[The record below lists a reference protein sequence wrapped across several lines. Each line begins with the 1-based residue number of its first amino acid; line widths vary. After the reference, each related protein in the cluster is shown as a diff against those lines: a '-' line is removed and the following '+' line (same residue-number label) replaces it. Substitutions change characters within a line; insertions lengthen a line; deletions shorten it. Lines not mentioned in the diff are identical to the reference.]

1 MTVTF
6 LKNKPKSQYKDGLAP
21 PRAINK
27 KKKQVDLKL
36 PPAPAGGYRPDYLN
50 TIIPGFIPL
59 SINPK
64 SGKCEYSEEQLQQV
78 ADSLPHPDANVGEN
92 HHVNH
97 ERLVA
102 KVEELMIRGLTN
114 QELMSDILG
123 LKRTTVGS
131 LIRAVYTRWEG
142 YGGKRKIAEHKGEAL
157 QKLRTLETEYWNM
170 YHGKHTSGHVKILA
184 LNNLMQLV
192 DRTLLLHGLT
202 PKALEEH
209 AKDNGELTSTGT
221 SLVEESITLQE
232 SLSRATKEALQLI
245 ANSNGPQTDIEDAT
259 YSN

>member
-6 LKNKPKSQYKDGLAP
+6 LKKKPKQHFKDGLGP
-21 PRAINK
+21 SKAINRK
-27 KKKQVDLKL
+27 KRAVDLKL
-36 PPAPAGGYRPDYLN
+36 PPAPEGGYRPDYLN
-50 TIIPGFIPL
+50 TVIPGFVPVH
-59 SINPK
+59 INPK
-64 SGKCEYSEEQLQQV
+64 SGKCEYSAEQLQEI
-78 ADSLPHPDANVGEN
+78 AESLPHPDANVGEN

-114 QELMSDILG
+114 QELMAGILG
-123 LKRTTVGS
+123 LRRTTVGS

-142 YGGKRKIAEHKGEAL
+142 YGGKRKISEHKGEAL
-157 QKLRTLETEYWNM
+157 QKLRKLETEYWNM

-202 PKALEEH
+202 PKALEDH
-209 AKDNGELTSTGT
+209 AKDNGEITETGT
-221 SLVEESITLQE
+221 SLVEESITLQQ
-232 SLSRATKEALQLI
+232 SLAQATREALQLI
-245 ANSNGPQTDIEDAT
+245 ANNQTPAIDIEDAT